1 MIWKRN
7 AAYAL
12 VRAVLGVVF
21 LFNGVLK
28 LTGGVENWRGFL
40 RESMADTMLPAAL
53 VSAFGAILPYLEIS
67 LGALL
72 LIGLFTAQVLV
83 ATGGL
88 LIVLTFG
95 TVLQAE
101 DPSIVAHNVFYTVV
115 VGLLLWL
122 ESANAWAIDRLRIRE
137 ELGEAPRRAEMLPP
151 VPREPTRRWVSP
163 SRPRLR
169 TRVDQRS

>member
-1 MIWKRN
+1 MIWKRH

-12 VRAVLGVVF
+12 MRAVLGVVF
-21 LFNGVLK
+21 LFSGVLE
-28 LTGGVENWRGFL
+28 LTGGVENWKGFL
-40 RESMADTMLPAAL
+40 GQSMSDTMLPAAM

-83 ATGGL
+83 ATCAL

-95 TVLQAE
+95 TLVQAE
-101 DPSIVAHNVFYTVV
+101 DPSIVTDSVFYTGVA
-115 VGLLLWL
+115 GLLLWL
-122 ESANAWAIDRLRIRE
+122 ESANAWAIDRIRIRE

-151 VPREPTRRWVSP
+151 IPREPSRRWVSP
-163 SRPRLR
+163 NPARSR
-169 TRVDQRS
+169 TGSIQRS